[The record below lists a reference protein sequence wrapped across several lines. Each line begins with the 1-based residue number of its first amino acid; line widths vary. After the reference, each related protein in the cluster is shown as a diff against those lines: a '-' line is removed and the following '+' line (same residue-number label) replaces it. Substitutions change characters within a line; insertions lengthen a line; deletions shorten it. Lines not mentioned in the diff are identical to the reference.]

1 MDEESA
7 GEILPF
13 SFSARRRGLCSGAP
27 GGVFELYLVLRRPP
41 GEDGLLGDEAV
52 AAALRVLVDPVH
64 LALVDAA
71 LLVVMVRD
79 VTGIGSAVAEE

>member
-7 GEILPF
+7 GEYFHQLLRTLTSP
-13 SFSARRRGLCSGAP
+13 CSGAP
-27 GGVFELYLVLRRPP
+27 GRVFELYLVLRRPL
-41 GEDGLLGDEAV
+41 GKDGLLGDEAV

-64 LALVDAA
+64 LALIDSA

-79 VTGIGSAVAEE
+79 IAGIGSAVAKE